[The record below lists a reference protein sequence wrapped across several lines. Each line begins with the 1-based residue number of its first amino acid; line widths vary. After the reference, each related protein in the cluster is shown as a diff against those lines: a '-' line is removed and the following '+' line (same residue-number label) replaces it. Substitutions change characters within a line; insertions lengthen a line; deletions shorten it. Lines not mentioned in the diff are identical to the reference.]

1 MIAVIHQLPQAGPS
15 ADQLLAEARRAWVE
29 KKAAELTLSRLRRY
43 TGMNAGMRYDASKAK
58 DRLYAAEQTLQRV
71 LGGAA

>member
-1 MIAVIHQLPQAGPS
+1 MSAVIHQLQHPAPT
-15 ADQLLAEARRAWVE
+15 AEQLLAEARRAWTE
-29 KKAAELTLSRLRRY
+29 KKGAELTLSRLRRY
-43 TGMNAGMRYDASKAK
+43 TGMTAGMRYDASRAQ